1 MAARI
6 RIGIVGMGAA
16 GWAFVPAI
24 RGNPAFELAAVAEP
38 DADMRETAAK
48 ETGAGAY
55 LDLASML
62 DGANLD
68 AVYIAT
74 PTELHP
80 EHVALVCA
88 AKKHVLTEKP
98 MAIRVEQA
106 QTMIDAANK
115 AGVVLQVGHSHSYD
129 LPIARMRE
137 IVASGTL
144 GRVRMIH
151 TWNFTDWMARPRR
164 AAELDVTQGGGVTY
178 RQGAHQVD
186 ILRLIGGGLVKS
198 VRATTFDWDASR
210 RSIGA
215 HTIFLNFADGA
226 TATAVYNG
234 YGYFSGAEL
243 TGGVG
248 EWGEPSRPRAETRPP
263 APLLPE
269 QELAAKRKR
278 ARNAIPANAPHQPHF
293 GLTLVSC
300 ERGGI
305 RQSPDGLLVYSGKG
319 REEIALPKET
329 SPRDLVMQE
338 FAEAIAGKRTTHT
351 GRWGLANLEVCTAAI
366 ESSRTGKRD
375 RVEASGR
382 GGGLAGDSCR
392 SKSSFRPTVR
402 TPGFLLRA
410 PPRISPLRSSTG

>member
-1 MAARI
+1 MSGKI

-24 RGNPAFELAAVAEP
+24 RGNPAFELAAIAEP
-38 DADMRETAAK
+38 DPDMRQTAAA
-48 ETGAGAY
+48 ETRAASHP
-55 LDLASML
+55 DLPSML
-62 DGANLD
+62 QGNRLD

-80 EHVALVCA
+80 EHVAMVCA

-106 QTMIDAANK
+106 QDMIAQAER

-137 IVASGTL
+137 IVASGAL
-144 GRVRMIH
+144 GHVRMIH

-164 AAELDVTQGGGVTY
+164 TAELDIGQGGGVTY
-178 RQGAHQVD
+178 RQGAHQID

-198 VRATTFDWDASR
+198 VRAITFDWDASR

-226 TATAVYNG
+226 AATAIYNG

-243 TGGVG
+243 TAGVG
-248 EWGEPSRPRAETRPP
+248 EWGDLTRPRAEAKPV
-263 APLLPE
+263 APLSPE

-278 ARNAIPANAPHQPHF
+278 SRNAIPINAPHQPHF

-300 ERGGI
+300 ERGDI
-305 RQSPDGLLVYSGKG
+305 RQSPDGLLVYSDKG
-319 REEIALPKET
+319 REEIALPKDE
-329 SPRDLVMQE
+329 SPRDLVIAE
-338 FAEAIAGKRTTHT
+338 FARAIGGKPVTHT

-366 ESSRTGKRD
+366 ESSRTGKEIELKHQ
-375 RVEASGR
+375 V
-382 GGGLAGDSCR
+382 
-392 SKSSFRPTVR
+392 TVV
-402 TPGFLLRA
+402 G
-410 PPRISPLRSSTG
+410 

>member
-1 MAARI
+1 MTSLLSRPGGDQTNGSNAEMSGRI
-6 RIGIVGMGAA
+6 RIGIAGMGAA

-24 RGNPAFELAAVAEP
+24 RGNPAFELAAIAEP
-38 DADMRETAAK
+38 ALDMRETAAA
-48 ETGAGAY
+48 EIGAAAY
-55 LDLASML
+55 PDLPSML
-62 DGANLD
+62 QEATLD

-80 EHVALVCA
+80 EHVAMVCT

-106 QTMIDAANK
+106 QGMIATAER

-137 IVASGTL
+137 IVASGAL

-164 AAELDVTQGGGVTY
+164 AAELDIGQGGGVTY
-178 RQGAHQVD
+178 RQGAHQID

-198 VRATTFDWDASR
+198 VCATTFDWDASR

-226 TATAVYNG
+226 AATAIYNG
-234 YGYFSGAEL
+234 YGHFSGAEL
-243 TGGVG
+243 TSGVG
-248 EWGEPSRPRAETRPP
+248 EWGDLARPRAESKP
-263 APLLPE
+263 ADPLSPE

-278 ARNAIPANAPHQPHF
+278 ARNAIPINVPHQPHF
-293 GLTLVSC
+293 GLTVVSC
-300 ERGGI
+300 ERGDI
-305 RQSPDGLLVYSGKG
+305 RQSPDGLLVYSDKG
-319 REEIALPKET
+319 REEIALPKDK
-329 SPRDLVMQE
+329 SPRDRVIAE
-338 FAEAIAGKRTTHT
+338 FGQAIAGKPVTHT

-366 ESSRTGKRD
+366 ESSS
-375 RVEASGR
+375 SGR
-382 GGGLAGDSCR
+382 EIGLQHQVA
-392 SKSSFRPTVR
+392 VVE
-402 TPGFLLRA
+402 
-410 PPRISPLRSSTG
+410 

>member
-1 MAARI
+1 
-6 RIGIVGMGAA
+6 MGAA
-16 GWAFVPAI
+16 GWAFLPAI
-24 RGNPAFELAAVAEP
+24 RGNPAFDLVAVAEP
-38 DADMRETAAK
+38 AAEVRETVAA
-48 ETGAGAY
+48 EIGVAVHP
-55 LDLASML
+55 DLPSML
-62 DGANLD
+62 SRPELD

-80 EHVALVCA
+80 QHVAEVCA

-106 QTMIDAANK
+106 QAMIAA
-115 AGVVLQVGHSHSYD
+115 AERAAVVLQVGHSHSYD

-137 IVASGTL
+137 IVASGAL

-164 AAELDVTQGGGVTY
+164 SAELDVGQGGGVTY

-186 ILRLIGGGLVKS
+186 VLRLIGGGLVKS

-215 HTIFLNFADGA
+215 HTIYLNFADGA
-226 TATAVYNG
+226 AATAVYNG

-248 EWGEPSRPRAETRPP
+248 EWGMAEQAGRRAAPQPS
-263 APLLPE
+263 APVTPE

-278 ARNAIPANAPHQPHF
+278 ARTAIPVGAPHQPHF

-300 ERGGI
+300 ERGDI
-305 RQSPDGLLVYSGKG
+305 RQSPNGLLVYSDKG
-319 REEIALPKET
+319 REEIALPKDK
-329 SPRDLVMQE
+329 SPRDLVIEE
-338 FAEAIAGKRTTHT
+338 FARAIAGKPVTHS

-366 ESSRTGKRD
+366 ESSRTGKEIELKHQ
-375 RVEASGR
+375 VPVA
-382 GGGLAGDSCR
+382 
-392 SKSSFRPTVR
+392 K
-402 TPGFLLRA
+402 
-410 PPRISPLRSSTG
+410 

>member
-1 MAARI
+1 MSGKI

-24 RGNPAFELAAVAEP
+24 RGNPAFELAAIAEP
-38 DADMRETAAK
+38 AADMRETAAA
-48 ETGAGAY
+48 ETGATPFG
-55 LDLASML
+55 DLTSML
-62 DGANLD
+62 KGADLD

-80 EHVALVCA
+80 EHVAAVCA
-88 AKKHVLTEKP
+88 AGKHVLTEKP

-106 QTMIDAANK
+106 QDMVAAAER

-129 LPIARMRE
+129 LPIARMRA
-137 IVASGTL
+137 IVASGAL

-164 AAELDVTQGGGVTY
+164 PTELDIGQGGGVTY
-178 RQGAHQVD
+178 RQGAHQID

-215 HTIFLNFADGA
+215 HSIFLNFADGGAA
-226 TATAVYNG
+226 TAIYNG
-234 YGYFSGAEL
+234 YGHFPGSEL
-243 TGGVG
+243 TSGVG
-248 EWGEPSRPRAETRPP
+248 EWGDLVRPRAESKAA
-263 APLLPE
+263 APLTPE

-278 ARNAIPANAPHQPHF
+278 ARNAIPVNAPHQPHF

-300 ERGGI
+300 ERGDI
-305 RQSPDGLLVYSGKG
+305 RQSPDGLLVYSENG
-319 REEIALPKET
+319 REEIALPKDKT
-329 SPRDLVMQE
+329 PRDLVIAE
-338 FAEAIAGKRTTHT
+338 FAQAIAGKPVTHT

-366 ESSRTGKRD
+366 ESSRTGKEIELNYQ
-375 RVEASGR
+375 VAV
-382 GGGLAGDSCR
+382 A
-392 SKSSFRPTVR
+392 
-402 TPGFLLRA
+402 
-410 PPRISPLRSSTG
+410 

>member
-1 MAARI
+1 MSGKI

-16 GWAFVPAI
+16 GWAFLPPI
-24 RGNPAFELAAVAEP
+24 RANPAFELAAIAEP
-38 DADMRETAAK
+38 AAEMRETAAA
-48 ETGAGAY
+48 ETGVAVHP
-55 LDLASML
+55 DLPSML
-62 DGANLD
+62 RNTSLD

-80 EHVALVCA
+80 AHVAEVSA
-88 AKKHVLTEKP
+88 AKKHILTEKP

-106 QTMIDAANK
+106 KEMIAAAER

-129 LPIARMRE
+129 LPVARMRE
-137 IVASGTL
+137 IVKSSTL

-164 AAELDVTQGGGVTY
+164 AAELDVGQGGGVTY

-198 VRATTFDWDASR
+198 VRATTFDWDDSR

-226 TATAVYNG
+226 AATAVYNG
-234 YGYFSGAEL
+234 YGHFSGTEL
-243 TGGVG
+243 IGGVG
-248 EWGEPSRPRAETRPP
+248 EWGEPARPRAAPQP
-263 APLLPE
+263 AAALTPE

-278 ARNAIPANAPHQPHF
+278 ARNAIPASAPHQPHF

-300 ERGGI
+300 ERGDI
-305 RQSPDGLLVYSGKG
+305 RQSPNGLLVYSSKG
-319 REEIALPKET
+319 REEIALPTDK
-329 SPRDLVMQE
+329 SPRDRVIAE
-338 FAEAIAGKRTTHT
+338 FADAIAGKPVTHT

-366 ESSRTGKRD
+366 ESSRTGQEIELKHQ
-375 RVEASGR
+375 VAV
-382 GGGLAGDSCR
+382 A
-392 SKSSFRPTVR
+392 
-402 TPGFLLRA
+402 
-410 PPRISPLRSSTG
+410 